1 MLSKHF
7 TEDSTGIKQPREPLE
22 RYKEDLPPKEPVF
35 QKLGGFYHVVL
46 LFSHLWMSYLP
57 VAH

>member
-22 RYKEDLPPKEPVF
+22 RYKQDLPPKEPVF

-46 LFSHLWMSYLP
+46 LSSHLWMSYLP